1 MSYLPLLLSL
11 FAVDLLAEM
20 TPGTNFVLVTQSA
33 VRRSRGYAAAV
44 VGGFAASNLIWCAAV
59 ALGLSSL
66 FRAVPWLYGGI
77 KLLGG
82 AYLIYLGVSLWR
94 SAGRAPTGEP
104 PEARDSRRGAFLRG
118 MLTNLSN
125 PKSAVYFGS
134 IFALFLKPGTPPWV
148 QAAAFAIVLANT
160 LLWYGAVAALFS
172 GPAVQRAYAAIRR
185 PLDRAAGA
193 FMTAFGARLLLAR
206 DELAG

>member
-11 FAVDLLAEM
+11 FVVDLLAAIS
-20 TPGTNFVLVTQSA
+20 PGPNFVLVTQA
-33 VRRSRGYAAAV
+33 AIHRSRRHAAAV
-44 VGGFAASNLIWCAAV
+44 VGGFALSNLIWCSAV

-66 FRAVPWLYGGI
+66 FRVVPWLYGGI

-82 AYLIYLGVSLWR
+82 AYLVYLGVSLWR
-94 SAGRAPTGEP
+94 SAGRADES
-104 PEARDSRRGAFLRG
+104 EAPAAGGSQRSAFARGV
-118 MLTNLSN
+118 LTNLSN

-134 IFALFLKPGTPPWV
+134 IFALFLKPGTPAWV
-148 QAAAFAIVLANT
+148 QVAAVAIVLANT
-160 LLWYGAVAALFS
+160 LLWYGTVAALFS
-172 GPAVQRAYAAIRR
+172 SAAVQRAYAAIRR

-193 FMTAFGARLLLAR
+193 LMIAFGARLILAR